1 MLRVT
6 NKVKEMRIGRA
17 AMDDFVKNSAEG
29 KSLPPSET
37 KQCGVGCFRVRG

>member
-1 MLRVT
+1 MLRVA

-37 KQCGVGCFRVRG
+37 KQCGVFSG